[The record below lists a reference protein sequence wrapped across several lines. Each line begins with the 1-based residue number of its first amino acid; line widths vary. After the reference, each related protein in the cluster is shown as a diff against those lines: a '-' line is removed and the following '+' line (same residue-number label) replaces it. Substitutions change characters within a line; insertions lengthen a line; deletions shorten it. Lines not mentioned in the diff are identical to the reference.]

1 MIVAIDGPAASG
13 KSTSAKLLA
22 KELGFLYLDTGAMYR
37 CVSWAVIKDEIDLSN
52 DRQLLNFLKKFKIDL
67 KNTGNRSSFYVNN
80 EDVTDLIRKSNISQ
94 RVSEVSAIPD
104 IRDFMVDIQRNFAK
118 SENCVMEGRDIGTVV
133 FPKAEVKFFIVASD
147 EVRAKRR
154 KLELESLGEKKSL
167 SELIDEIRRR
177 DDFDSN
183 RGHSPLKKAFDAI
196 EIDTTDLSI
205 DEQVK
210 LMLGIVKQ
218 KIIGNKTVD

>member
-52 DRQLLNFLKKFKIDL
+52 DRQLLNFLKIFKIDL

-80 EDVTDLIRKSNISQ
+80 KDVTDLIRKSNISQ

-104 IRDFMVDIQRNFAK
+104 IRDFMVDIQRNYAK

-133 FPKAEVKFFIVASD
+133 FPKAEVKFFIIASD

-183 RGHSPLKKAFDAI
+183 RGYSPLKKAFDAI

-218 KIIGNKTVD
+218 KIIGNKK

>member
-52 DRQLLNFLKKFKIDL
+52 DRQLLNFLKIFKIDL

-80 EDVTDLIRKSNISQ
+80 KDVTDLIRKSNISQ
-94 RVSEVSAIPD
+94 RVSEVSAIPH
-104 IRDFMVDIQRNFAK
+104 IRDFMVDIQRNYAK

-133 FPKAEVKFFIVASD
+133 FPKAEVKFFIIASD

-177 DDFDSN
+177 DDFDTN

-218 KIIGNKTVD
+218 KIIGNKK

>member
-52 DRQLLNFLKKFKIDL
+52 DRQLLNFLKIFKIDL

-80 EDVTDLIRKSNISQ
+80 KDVTDLIRKSNISQ

-104 IRDFMVDIQRNFAK
+104 IRDFMVDIQRSYAK

-133 FPKAEVKFFIVASD
+133 FPKAEVKFFIIASD

-183 RGHSPLKKAFDAI
+183 RGYSPLKKAFDAI

-218 KIIGNKTVD
+218 KIIGNKK

>member
-52 DRQLLNFLKKFKIDL
+52 DKQLLNFLKKFKIDL

-80 EDVTDLIRKSNISQ
+80 KDVTDLIRKSNISQ

-104 IRDFMVDIQRNFAK
+104 IRDFMVNIQRNYAK

-133 FPKAEVKFFIVASD
+133 FPKAEVKFFIIASD

-218 KIIGNKTVD
+218 KIIGNKK

>member
-52 DRQLLNFLKKFKIDL
+52 DRQLLNFLKTFKIDL

-80 EDVTDLIRKSNISQ
+80 KDVTDLIRKSNISQ

-104 IRDFMVDIQRNFAK
+104 IRDFMVDIQRNYAK

-133 FPKAEVKFFIVASD
+133 FPKAEVKFFIIASD

-218 KIIGNKTVD
+218 KIIGNKK

>member
-80 EDVTDLIRKSNISQ
+80 KDVTDLIRKSNISQ
-94 RVSEVSAIPD
+94 KVSEVSAIPD
-104 IRDFMVDIQRNFAK
+104 IRDFMVDIQRNYAK

-133 FPKAEVKFFIVASD
+133 FPKAEVKFFIIASD

-218 KIIGNKTVD
+218 KIIGNKK